1 MLDLDNETSP
11 MTLALLTL
19 LHRFGL
25 VALFSVIGLE
35 SMGLPVPG
43 ETALLAMTAYAAHVH
58 AWSPTVIFGVAAV
71 AAVVGD
77 NAGYALGRWGGWLLV
92 RRYGR
97 FVRLDE
103 SRLKV
108 ARYVFARHGGSVVL
122 GGRFVALLRMTSA
135 FLAGV
140 NHMPWRRFLVF
151 NAVGGVAW
159 AAVWTAVG
167 YTLGGRID
175 LAGGWLHWGLLA
187 VLLAGALTTI
197 AVIRR
202 RWASL
207 VSAAE
212 AAYPDPL

>member
-1 MLDLDNETSP
+1 MLEPDNETSP
-11 MTLALLTL
+11 MTLALLPL

-25 VALFSVIGLE
+25 VALFAAIGLE

-43 ETALLAMTAYAAHVH
+43 ETALLLMTAYAAHVH
-58 AWSPTVIFGVAAV
+58 AWSPTVIFAVAAV
-71 AAVVGD
+71 AAVLGD
-77 NAGYALGRWGGWLLV
+77 NAGYALGRWGGWPLV

-103 SRLKV
+103 RRLKV
-108 ARYVFARHGGSVVL
+108 ARYIFARHGGSVVL
-122 GGRFVALLRMTSA
+122 GGRFVALLRTTSA

-167 YTLGGRID
+167 YTVGGRLD
-175 LAGGWLHWGLLA
+175 LGGGWLHWGLLA
-187 VLLAGALTTI
+187 VLVTGAIAALVFIRKRWDSLAE
-197 AVIRR
+197 
-202 RWASL
+202 
-207 VSAAE
+207 AAE
-212 AAYPDPL
+212 AAYSDPL